1 MPTNA
6 EVLQD
11 MFDSIE
17 GQVENLDSQLGQID
31 EQISDL
37 EDQASVIE
45 GSVMTAAADRLQA
58 YLDSTKRIEIA
69 QLTGRETELIIGSTY
84 NDFTDI
90 NNATLTDWKLID
102 ATNSQTIY
110 QYGGAGWDGDS
121 FIVDLIS
128 DWNFGKDYLLH
139 PLSTFDG
146 TYGLYPRI
154 SALNN
159 SRNTTQATKTKIS
172 NSGPIF
178 EKYL

>member
-1 MPTNA
+1 MPTLP
-6 EVLQD
+6 EILQ
-11 MFDSIE
+11 MMVDSVE
-17 GQVENLDSQLGQID
+17 SQVENLDSQLAQID
-31 EQISDL
+31 EQISNL

-45 GSVMTAAADRLQA
+45 GTVMTGAADILEG
-58 YLDSTKRIEIA
+58 YLDSTKHIEIE
-69 QLTGRETELIIGSTY
+69 QLTGRNLELVIGPTY
-84 NDFTDI
+84 NNFADI

-102 ATNSQTIY
+102 TTSLQTIY
-110 QYGGAGWDGDS
+110 QYGGVGWDGDS
-121 FIVDLIS
+121 FIIDLIS

-139 PLSTFDG
+139 PLTTFDG
-146 TYGLYPRI
+146 NYGLYSRI